1 MRGMPLVSHQL
12 LVRGERVSVLA
23 IISVNGLLDVKV
35 VRGTTNGDTFYDF
48 IQENL
53 LPNLMLFNG
62 ENPHSVVI
70 MDNCSIHHIDEIV
83 PMIQEVGALVHFLP
97 PYSPDFMP
105 IELAFSKVKT
115 TLKTLEWDVKDITD
129 VETILLTAFMAI
141 TPDNCHAW
149 ICASGLYYE

>member
-1 MRGMPLVSHQL
+1 MPLVSHQL
-12 LVRGERVSVLA
+12 LVRGERVSALA

-53 LPNLMLFNG
+53 LPHLMPFNG
-62 ENPHSVVI
+62 ENPHGVVI
-70 MDNCSIHHIDEIV
+70 MDNCSIHHINEIV
-83 PMIQEVGALVHFLP
+83 PMIQDVGAIVHFLP

-115 TLKTLEWDVKDITD
+115 TLKTLDWDMKDIDD
-129 VETILLTAFMAI
+129 VETILLTAFTAI
-141 TPDNCHAW
+141 TPENCHAW
-149 ICASGLYYE
+149 ISASGLYY